1 LSESKDRQVVREH
14 YQAVSQLLSEPEE
27 PNK

>member
-1 LSESKDRQVVREH
+1 VAEHYQAVKDR

-27 PNK
+27 PDK